1 MWTTNIAIW
10 AVLTTVVVVL
20 AIGRRRIAIRADESL
35 NLLDAHTAAI
45 PAQDEVTRKLAIIDR
60 WGKTLTIVS
69 IFYLLC
75 IAVAFIYN
83 SLADTGFRLR

>member
-20 AIGRRRIAIRADESL
+20 AIGRRRIAIRADERP
-35 NLLDAHTAAI
+35 NLLDAHAAAI
-45 PAQDEVTRKLAIIDR
+45 PAQDEVARKLAIIDR
-60 WGKTLTIVS
+60 WGKTLTVVS
-69 IFYLLC
+69 IFYLLS
-75 IAVAFIYN
+75 IAVAFIYS

>member
-1 MWTTNIAIW
+1 MLTTNIAIW

-35 NLLDAHTAAI
+35 NVPDAHAAAI
-45 PAQDEVTRKLAIIDR
+45 PAQAEIARKLAIVDR

-69 IFYLLC
+69 ILYLLC
-75 IAVAFIYN
+75 IAVAFIY
-83 SLADTGFRLR
+83 SSIADTGFRLR